1 MKVEIDNFIGVFDN
15 TVTNE
20 YCDFLID
27 FFNRMQNIGK
37 AVSRKEYENIV
48 STKKDNS
55 LYFFINEEDP
65 LIINQQN
72 SQLHPFVETIQ
83 KCYEIYVEKYG
94 VIADL
99 GRHVMTPDIKLQK
112 TLPGEGYHAW
122 HCEVSDIPSSRRFLL
137 CMLYL
142 NDVNEGGET
151 EFLYQHKRIKPVKRR
166 VVICPTAFTHTHRGN
181 PPLGNTTKYMING
194 WMQFIST

>member
-83 KCYEIYVEKYG
+83 KCYEIYV
-94 VIADL
+94 
-99 GRHVMTPDIKLQK
+99 
-112 TLPGEGYHAW
+112 
-122 HCEVSDIPSSRRFLL
+122 
-137 CMLYL
+137 
-142 NDVNEGGET
+142 
-151 EFLYQHKRIKPVKRR
+151 
-166 VVICPTAFTHTHRGN
+166 
-181 PPLGNTTKYMING
+181 
-194 WMQFIST
+194 